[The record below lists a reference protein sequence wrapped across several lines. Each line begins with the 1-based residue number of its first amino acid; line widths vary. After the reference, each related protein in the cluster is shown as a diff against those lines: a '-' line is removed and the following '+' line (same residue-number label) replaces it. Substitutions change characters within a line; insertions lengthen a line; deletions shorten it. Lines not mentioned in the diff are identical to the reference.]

1 MSTTL
6 EDEGVLMLFG
16 PISGSSVQPLIHSIL
31 EHNLRRDRPHLR
43 LYINSPG
50 GSVDQGFAL
59 LDIMAWSR
67 IPIHTTGMGQIAS
80 MALLILM
87 AGARGRRTLLSR
99 TSVLSHRFST
109 TVAGTHADLL
119 ASRVHEDQMYAR
131 ILEHYARC
139 TGVQDLAS
147 IEAQLLRPTDRWL
160 TADEAVALGL
170 ADRVLAP
177 PQAEMSA
184 RPGPGLADTTDDG
197 ATPEGDRS

>member
-1 MSTTL
+1 MSNTPSL

-16 PISGSSVQPLIHSIL
+16 PVAGSSVEPLIRRIL

-67 IPIHTTGMGQIAS
+67 IPIYTTGMGQIAS
-80 MALLILM
+80 MALMVLM
-87 AGARGRRTLLSR
+87 AGARGHRTLLPR

-119 ASRVHEDQMYAR
+119 ASRVHEDHVYSR
-131 ILEHYARC
+131 ILDHYARC
-139 TGVQDLAS
+139 TGIVDRLRLES
-147 IEAQLLRPTDRWL
+147 ELLRPTDRWL
-160 TADEAVALGL
+160 TAPEAVTLGL
-170 ADRVLAP
+170 ADQVLEQ
-177 PQAEMSA
+177 PQVIANPQPQVDVS
-184 RPGPGLADTTDDG
+184 LVH
-197 ATPEGDRS
+197 